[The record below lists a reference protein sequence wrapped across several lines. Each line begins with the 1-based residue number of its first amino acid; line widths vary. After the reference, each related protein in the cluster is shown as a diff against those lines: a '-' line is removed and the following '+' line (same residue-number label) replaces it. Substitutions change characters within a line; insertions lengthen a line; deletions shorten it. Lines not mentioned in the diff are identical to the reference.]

1 MAEKDPKSPATT
13 SLAYDAMLSS
23 WTILN
28 DLLGGTESMRAAGT
42 THLPQHQEETDDAYQ
57 RRLSQATLDNVYER
71 TLNNLSSKPFSEE
84 VKLNDDIPSVIEPYL
99 DDIDLQGNKLAVFA
113 REWFKSGLHKGYTG
127 VLIDLPRLEPG
138 ENGGPR
144 TLADDRAQKVRPYWC
159 LIRPENI
166 IFMEVECIDGVETLT
181 HLRLLE
187 VYTERVGFAEVVKK
201 RIRVLEPGTVSIWE
215 PTGRQ
220 KNGVEEWSQTD
231 AYTTGFFII
240 PFVLFYSNEHET
252 PGLVKPPLLDLAY
265 MNVKH
270 WRSTSEQDHALTVA
284 RFPILACSGDSG
296 DDSEPIVVGPNK
308 VLYNADAGGKFYYV
322 EHTGAAIEAGRQSL
336 QDLEAA
342 MADYGAEFLKDR
354 PGDITATSKAID
366 SAESSS
372 DLAAVVVV
380 FEDAVAA
387 ALTLT
392 AELAGLHGTPGGT
405 IELVKSYT
413 PDLADQP
420 GLAALAAARASK
432 DISRETYLNG
442 LVLRGVLPEDFDL
455 EDNLSQLQDEADQAL
470 DDAVR
475 MGTAMGD
482 LDPGAP
488 SPAPGPT
495 PSPSPSPAPTSKAP
509 APPKSKT
516 LKKPGPKG

>member
-1 MAEKDPKSPATT
+1 MADKDPLSPATT
-13 SLAYDAMLSS
+13 SLAYDAMSNS
-23 WTILN
+23 WQMLT
-28 DLLGGTESMRAAGT
+28 DLLGGTESMRAGGGAY
-42 THLPQHQEETDDAYQ
+42 LPQHSEETDSAYQ
-57 RRLSQATLDNVYER
+57 ARLSKATLNNVFER

-84 VKLNDDIPSVIEPYL
+84 LKVNDDVPAVIQPFM
-99 DDIDLQGNKLAVFA
+99 DDIDLQGNKLAVFT
-113 REWFKSGLHKGYTG
+113 REWFKTGLHKGLCH
-127 VLIDLPRLEPG
+127 VLIDLPRLDPSAD
-138 ENGGPR
+138 GGPR
-144 TLADDRAQKVRPYWC
+144 TLADDRTQNVRPYWC
-159 LIRPENI
+159 LVRPENV

-181 HLRLLE
+181 HLRILE
-187 VYTERVGFAEVVKK
+187 VFTERVGFAEVVKK
-201 RIRVLEPGTVSIWE
+201 RIRVLEPGTVTIWE

-220 KNGVEEWSQTD
+220 KNGVEEWAQTD
-231 AYTTGFFII
+231 AYSTGFFII
-240 PFVLFYSNEHET
+240 PFVTFYANDHET

-284 RFPILACSGDSG
+284 RFPILACSGATEEDS
-296 DDSEPIVVGPNK
+296 DPVVVGPNK
-308 VLYNADAGGKFYYV
+308 VLYNGDPQGKFYYV

-336 QDLEAA
+336 EDLENA

-372 DLAAVVVV
+372 DLASIVGV

-387 ALTLT
+387 ALTFT
-392 AELAGLHGTPGGT
+392 AELARAGDKGGT

-420 GLAALAAARASK
+420 GLAALGAARLSK

-455 EDNLSQLQDEADQAL
+455 EANLEQLQDEADQAL
-470 DDAVR
+470 EQAVT
-475 MGTAMGD
+475 MGTAMGE

-488 SPAPGPT
+488 APAPAPGA
-495 PSPSPSPAPTSKAP
+495 PSPSPASKKPPTSKAP
-509 APPKSKT
+509 TPPTSKT
-516 LKKPGPKG
+516 KKGTK